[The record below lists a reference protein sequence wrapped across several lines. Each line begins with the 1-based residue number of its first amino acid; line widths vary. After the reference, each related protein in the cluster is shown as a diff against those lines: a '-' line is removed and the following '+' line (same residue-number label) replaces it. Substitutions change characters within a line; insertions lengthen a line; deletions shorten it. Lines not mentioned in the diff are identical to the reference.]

1 MKSTLLYIFILF
13 LIILSK
19 VLEGQPTFTYS
30 RSTTDDE
37 RIFDAAEDESG
48 NYYFV
53 GRVYSD
59 DPYYKAAYLLALDP
73 NGQLI
78 YENEFQLTDSVSYFG
93 SIYCQ
98 NDSIII
104 FGAKGSI
111 ADALINQLW
120 MLVLDNSFNIIYN
133 RSFTLSECYIG
144 DIESTINQQGHYVLC
159 GNLTIPPQ
167 IMPDIFLFEI
177 SPMGDSIR
185 STILAYAGIQLEFD
199 LLENREG
206 GYNVFAKGNFPDGP
220 NTSGKIVYLDSAFN
234 YIWTDSI
241 PYDLK
246 FEHAAKWLSQNTFLI
261 TGYKNIYSPSF
272 HEDLGIVKVDQQNN
286 IINQNHFGKLA
297 DTIDYVGACS
307 NLDLGINNDIYFGG
321 ASNIIPEQG
330 LFQYESSWI
339 LLTNLDTNLNLNW
352 QQFYGG
358 DAAYYLWGLKATNDG
373 GCLLMAT
380 RYDSNIQDHEL
391 DIFILKV
398 DSNGLLTSTGQDF
411 NIPVQQLSVS
421 PNPAQ
426 DRVNI
431 RYPDIFGNDKK
442 ELILYNALGVPVLK
456 ENLTNDNSTTTID
469 LSAFPAGLYFISLN
483 VNGKKAGTAKLI
495 VD

>member
-1 MKSTLLYIFILF
+1 MKSMLLYKFLLFFIF
-13 LIILSK
+13 LSN
-19 VLEGQPTFTYS
+19 VIEGQPTFTYS

-48 NYYFV
+48 NYYFA

-59 DPYYKAAYLLALDP
+59 DPYYKAAYLLSLDP

-78 YENEFQLTDSVSYFG
+78 YENIFLVPDSVSYFG
-93 SIYCQ
+93 NIYCQ

-111 ADALINQLW
+111 ADALIDQLW
-120 MLVLDNSFNIIYN
+120 MLVLDNSFNIICN
-133 RSFTLSECYIG
+133 RSFTISGSYIG
-144 DIESTINQQGHYVLC
+144 DLESTINQQGHYVIC

-177 SPMGDSIR
+177 SPIGDSIR
-185 STILAYAGIQLEFD
+185 STILAYTGIELEFD

-206 GYNVFAKGNFPDGP
+206 GYKVFAKGNFPGAP
-220 NTSGKIVYLDSAFN
+220 NTNGKIVYLDTSFN
-234 YIWTDSI
+234 YIWADSI
-241 PYDLK
+241 PYGLK
-246 FEHAAKWLSQNTFLI
+246 FGHTAKWLSRNTFLI

-286 IINQNHFGKLA
+286 ILNQNHFGKLA

-307 NLDLGINNDIYFGG
+307 NLDLGKNNDIYFGG

-330 LFQYESSWI
+330 LFQNEPSWI
-339 LLTNLDTNLNLNW
+339 LLNNLDTNLNLNW

-358 DAAYYLWGLKATNDG
+358 DAAYYLWGLEATNDG

-380 RYDSNIQDHEL
+380 RYDAELQDQEL
-391 DIFILKV
+391 DIYILKV
-398 DSNGLLTSTGQDF
+398 DSNGLLTSNGQDF
-411 NIPVQQLSVS
+411 NIPVQELSIS
-421 PNPAQ
+421 PNPAH

-431 RYPDIFGNDKK
+431 SYPDIFGNDKK
-442 ELILYNALGVPVLK
+442 ELILYNALGVAVLK
-456 ENLTNDNSTTTID
+456 ENASYDHSTETINISS
-469 LSAFPAGLYFISLN
+469 LPGGLYFVVLK
-483 VNGKKAGTAKLI
+483 VEGRKVATGKVVKI
-495 VD
+495 